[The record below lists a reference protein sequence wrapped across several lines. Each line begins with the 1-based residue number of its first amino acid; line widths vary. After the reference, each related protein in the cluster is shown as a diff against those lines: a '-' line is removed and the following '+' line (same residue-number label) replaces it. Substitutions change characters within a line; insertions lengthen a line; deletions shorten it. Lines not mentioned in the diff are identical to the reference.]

1 MHLIIRL
8 RIIVLVHMFFI
19 CIICKGQQDYNK
31 SGKIVFL
38 GNSITEF
45 WSDSSDLFKINESFI
60 NKGISGH
67 TTSQMLNRFED
78 DVINQK
84 PNTVIILAGINDIAQ
99 NTGPIS
105 IQEITNN
112 IIKMSELAITNKIN
126 VIICS
131 VLPAKKFMW
140 NPAIKPRH
148 KVIFLNSLLK
158 KYCRKNKISYL
169 DYYSKMVDFEGGLQT
184 PQYTSKYDLVHPNK
198 NGYKVMEEILLNK
211 LNTKGP
217 N

>member
-1 MHLIIRL
+1 MYLIIRL
-8 RIIVLVHMFFI
+8 RIIILVHMFFI
-19 CIICKGQQDYNK
+19 CIICKGQQNYNK
-31 SGKIVFL
+31 SEKIVFL

-45 WSDSSDLFKINESFI
+45 WSDSSDFFKINESFI
-60 NKGISGH
+60 NKGISGQ

-78 DVINQK
+78 DVINKK

-131 VLPAKKFMW
+131 VLPAKKIIW
-140 NPAIKPRH
+140 NPSVKPRY
-148 KVIFLNSLLK
+148 KIISLNSLLK
-158 KYCRKNKISYL
+158 KYCRDNNIYYL
-169 DYYSKMVDFEGGLQT
+169 DYYSKMVDWGGGLQT
-184 PQYTSKYDLVHPNK
+184 PEYTSKYDLVHPNK